1 MSSPPIEPIRFDFQN
16 AFFGDQGFS
25 PEKLRELQPQLEAAR
40 REVTESVWVEAR
52 SKSSHVGYG
61 EGCPRHYVTG
71 EDLQTAASFIAGRRD
86 ALIERVHTPHDLR
99 RWMDEHRR
107 IVDDNP
113 AAWCAVELALLDLMA
128 KEEGRSVE
136 GLLGVR
142 ELRGEY
148 HYSAVVGSGDLDRM
162 RETVRKYR
170 QMGFID
176 FKIKLTGD
184 VGRDREVLQELLS
197 GGGSQELRV
206 RADFNNAFP
215 DEGQAAAYLDK
226 LNAPLFALEEPLAA
240 NQHAALARLAERAAI
255 PIILDESLLRSEQL
269 EALPGLPEHWIVN
282 LRVSKMGGLLRSLDL
297 LESARARGIRVIV
310 GAQVGET
317 SLLTRAGLSVAEQ
330 ARDILVAQEGAF
342 GRHLLMDDVCDP
354 SVQFGAG
361 GVLDVGTTSST
372 EVGFGIALR
381 NDPSFLAP
389 L

>member
-1 MSSPPIEPIRFDFQN
+1 MI
-16 AFFGDQGFS
+16 
-25 PEKLRELQPQLEAAR
+25 LRSLELCRVEIPFRLPFEHASAR

-52 SKSSHVGYG
+52 SESSHVGHG

-71 EDLQTAASFIAGRRD
+71 EDLRTAASFFAGHHD
-86 ALIERVHTPHDLR
+86 TMIEKIHAPRDLR
-99 RWMDEHRR
+99 EWMEEHRG
-107 IVDDNP
+107 ILDDNP

-128 KEEGRSVE
+128 REEGRSVE
-136 GLLGVR
+136 GLLGAR

-148 HYSAVVGSGDLDRM
+148 RYTAVVGSGDLERM

-170 QMGFID
+170 QLAFTD

-184 VGRDREVLQELLS
+184 VGRDREALQELLP
-197 GGGSQELRV
+197 GDGSQELRV

-215 DEGQAAAYLDK
+215 DESQAAAYLDN

-240 NQHAALARLAERAAI
+240 DQHAALARLAERAAI
-255 PIILDESLLRSEQL
+255 PIILDESLIRSEQL
-269 EALPGLPEHWIVN
+269 DALPGSPERWIVN
-282 LRVSKMGGLLRSLDL
+282 LRVSKMGGLLRSLEL
-297 LESARARGIRVIV
+297 LERARARGMRVIV

-354 SVQFGAG
+354 SLQFGAG
-361 GVLDVGTTSST
+361 GVLKAETAIGTGG
-372 EVGFGIALR
+372 GFGIVLGDA
-381 NDPSFLAP
+381 PTFLAP